1 LDGYIEVRDVAEAAI
16 TEMDH
21 LAVNLREVSTQHAV
35 HVAKAVAGRYVH
47 MSIMALAAWTIPTST
62 IPSISSLISYL
73 NA

>member
-47 MSIMALAAWTIPTST
+47 MSIMARACGVDNPHLYNILY
-62 IPSISSLISYL
+62 IFSY
-73 NA
+73 